1 MTIPI
6 KPPVTFS
13 EIPPE
18 WPEVVREIIHRE
30 GNAVR
35 ANPLKPVIEIKSTT
49 TNRWHPLALPGGG
62 SEFASFTDRN
72 LVMARIQG
80 ENL

>member
-1 MTIPI
+1 MILP

-18 WPEVVREIIHRE
+18 WPEVVRERILRE

-35 ANPLKPVIEIKSTT
+35 ANPNRPVIEVKSTT
-49 TNRWHPLALPGGG
+49 TNKWCSLGLPGGG
-62 SEFASFTDRN
+62 TEFASFEDRN

-80 ENL
+80 EA